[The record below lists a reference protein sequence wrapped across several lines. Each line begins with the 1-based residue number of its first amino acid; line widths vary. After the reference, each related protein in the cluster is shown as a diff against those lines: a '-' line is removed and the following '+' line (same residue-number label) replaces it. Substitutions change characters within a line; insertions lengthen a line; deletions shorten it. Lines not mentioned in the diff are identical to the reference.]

1 MNAMAALYHIPQNDA
16 PTLADAHWSNDFRS
30 FVETCLIK
38 DPEHRPNATQAM
50 TVCTL
55 YSMGIFY
62 WSTFSRTPSLCC
74 QTSCLILIIICT
86 LLLN

>member
-38 DPEHRPNATQAM
+38 DPENRPNATQAM
-50 TVCTL
+50 TVCIQWEYFIGRL
-55 YSMGIFY
+55 VVERPPYVA
-62 WSTFSRTPSLCC
+62 RRLV
-74 QTSCLILIIICT
+74 
-86 LLLN
+86 